1 MTIKT
6 YLEGSLLLD
15 TFFGYDEESSSETQ
29 AMFTGY
35 TLTEIQASCTAEV
48 NIVPTVAKLSN
59 SLETIVRTISMPV
72 LGIQVC
78 LVSYSII
85 SIRTDNS
92 RMRKIWASKV
102 HQVL

>member
-35 TLTEIQASCTAEV
+35 TLIEIQASCTAEV
-48 NIVPTVAKLSN
+48 SIVLIVAKLSN
-59 SLETIVRTISMPV
+59 SSEMIVCTVSIPV
-72 LGIQVC
+72 LGIQVY

-92 RMRKIWASKV
+92 RTRKI
-102 HQVL
+102 

>member
-1 MTIKT
+1 MIMKM

-15 TFFGYDEESSSETQ
+15 AFFGYDKELSSETQ
-29 AMFTGY
+29 TMFTRC
-35 TLTEIQASCTAEV
+35 TLIETQASCTAEV
-48 NIVPTVAKLSN
+48 SIVLIVAKLSN
-59 SLETIVRTISMPV
+59 SLEMIVCIVSMPV

-92 RMRKIWASKV
+92 RTRKI
-102 HQVL
+102 